1 MIGRV
6 SGQYTM
12 DALSGKKAKKSV
24 YYDGFSSSSD
34 ETSFS
39 PFAMELSRINAEL
52 KNVPDVREDKVNS
65 LKAQV
70 EAGTY
75 VPPLDKVAHSLVMAG
90 LLNAE

>member
-34 ETSFS
+34 ATSFS

-52 KNVPDVREDKVNS
+52 KNIPDVREDKVNS
-65 LKAQV
+65 LKEQV